1 MTKSQNGWPVATAG
15 QQDTAPIYGAV
26 TVPNGVLKGDVAVV
40 LREVARRFH
49 TTVEPLVKNTCWGW
63 YVKPIEGSSTVSNHA
78 SGTAVD
84 LNADQHPMG
93 VSASHNFSTTQI
105 KACHAIVAAMD
116 GVVRWGGD
124 YTGRPDPMHW
134 EIVGTAAATKKLAAK
149 ITAEREDDDMPLTS
163 NDGKTIWNTDAIPN
177 PPFRSDAKT
186 NKTTTAD
193 FALGDVWNR
202 IGAIQTTLA
211 AQSKTIAALASKDNV
226 DEGQIITGILAG
238 LGAEQLA
245 AAFTAAG
252 LTPEALAAAIPNDM
266 AQRVVDALG
275 QRISAGA

>member
-1 MTKSQNGWPVATAG
+1 MTRSQNGWPVASAG
-15 QQDTAPIYGAV
+15 QQDTAPIHGSV
-26 TVPNGVLKGDVAVV
+26 KVPNGVLKGDVAVV

-49 TTVEPLVKNTCWGW
+49 TTVEPLVAGTSWGW

-93 VSASHNFSTTQI
+93 VSASHNFSAAQI

-134 EIVGTAAATKKLAAK
+134 EIVGTVAATKKLAAK
-149 ITAEREDDDMPLTS
+149 ITAEREDDMPLTS
-163 NDGKTIWNTDAIPN
+163 NDGKTVWKTDTIPN
-177 PPFRSDAKT
+177 PSFRSDAKI
-186 NKTTTAD
+186 NPTTTAD
-193 FALGDVWNR
+193 YALGDVWNR

-252 LTPEALAAAIPNDM
+252 LTPEALAAAIPAAM
-266 AQRVVDALG
+266 AKQVADELG
-275 QRISAGA
+275 ARLAAA